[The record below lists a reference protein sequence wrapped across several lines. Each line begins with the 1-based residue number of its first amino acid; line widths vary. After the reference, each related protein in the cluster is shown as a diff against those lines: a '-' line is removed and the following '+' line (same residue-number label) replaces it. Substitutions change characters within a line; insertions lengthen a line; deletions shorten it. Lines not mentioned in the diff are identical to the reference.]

1 MNELISV
8 IVPVYNVEQYLNQCV
23 ESLVHQDYRNI
34 EIILID
40 DGSTDKSGELCEK
53 WSLKDAR
60 VKVVHTE
67 NHGLSAARNVGINK
81 TNGKYIYFIDSD
93 DWVEEDILSTLLQNI
108 QIYGADL
115 SSCAMKK
122 DFGEKSHNLHK
133 TEKCVKVLQ
142 RRMFH
147 EILCNESVYGYV
159 CNKLFKRDLLKDLL
173 FDEDLLSQEDMDFT
187 MRYLEKCKVCVYTKA
202 EYYHYRQRIESMT
215 GEIGYSS
222 RKLSVAKVYE
232 RAISIYETYC
242 PEDVHIV
249 ERNYLKININIV
261 GRMQVSNYKNKEVE
275 EWLNGNIKQYYKRV
289 LREKKTP
296 VGVKANIVA
305 SYHFPK
311 MMLKLKQRLIAKRRS
326 V

>member
-1 MNELISV
+1 M
-8 IVPVYNVEQYLNQCV
+8 
-23 ESLVHQDYRNI
+23 
-34 EIILID
+34 
-40 DGSTDKSGELCEK
+40 
-53 WSLKDAR
+53 
-60 VKVVHTE
+60 
-67 NHGLSAARNVGINK
+67 
-81 TNGKYIYFIDSD
+81 
-93 DWVEEDILSTLLQNI
+93 
-108 QIYGADL
+108 
-115 SSCAMKK
+115 
-122 DFGEKSHNLHK
+122 
-133 TEKCVKVLQ
+133 
-142 RRMFH
+142 
-147 EILCNESVYGYV
+147 
-159 CNKLFKRDLLKDLL
+159 
-173 FDEDLLSQEDMDFT
+173 
-187 MRYLEKCKVCVYTKA
+187 
-202 EYYHYRQRIESMT
+202 
-215 GEIGYSS
+215 
-222 RKLSVAKVYE
+222 YE